1 MNGMLI
7 DLLGLNK
14 FKLAIKK
21 IDWELRGLIFLGL
34 VILLVLI
41 TTMSPS
47 NDITTIE
54 NKRRNVFSYLFK
66 QYIIQQET
74 SCS

>member
-21 IDWELRGLIFLGL
+21 LTLGIERPNIFGFGL
-34 VILLVLI
+34 LL
-41 TTMSPS
+41 
-47 NDITTIE
+47 TTIE
-54 NKRRNVFSYLFK
+54 NKRPNVFSYLFK